1 MGGIFSTLASTKTLS
16 NSRWRNGFAVA
27 ALLLVSVALLHSYR
41 SAISA
46 PSVTPFRWE
55 DTLALSE
62 HPGDEIFFNIDT
74 DDFDLLHQ
82 LNLTDVPS
90 FRYRR
95 QCIVARPRHDR
106 HASLAEQLNF
116 ALPAQKSAVN
126 IKISSEQLEDSRD
139 RTLLPPCK
147 SSFTIDVP
155 ETETPARGDASALML
170 GMSTTLSRIEDSLPS
185 FSRWLSHRQSPL
197 IVVLNDQ
204 QYLRPIASTLERIT
218 RQAEALG
225 IEILFEP
232 YKGQLDDVMGAKNF
246 AIAAAFR
253 KHQRP
258 DTRWFGIVDDDT
270 FFLSLSRMMQ
280 TLDSYDSSQP
290 WYLGTLSEDHD
301 RLDKDGY
308 MAYGGGGIFI
318 SHPLMR
324 EIYDSKH
331 CLALERGAGDVRWR
345 DCIFDITSPT
355 VPLTVL
361 PGLNQMDLWGD
372 ASGWWEGPHHHKILT
387 MHHWKSWY
395 TFPLPEAH
403 LIVDIVGI
411 EGFLQ
416 RYTRGRTV
424 LTNGYSI
431 VEYPRGLPDLNLVE
445 LTMVPDVNLFEV
457 PDWKVFHHSLGR
469 TRPALAIGEEKLSWT
484 LERAFK
490 TPNGTVRQFYIRR
503 GHDDPLDVDI
513 IEIDWQR
520 CIDCEE

>member
-1 MGGIFSTLASTKTLS
+1 MK
-16 NSRWRNGFAVA
+16 
-27 ALLLVSVALLHSYR
+27 
-41 SAISA
+41 
-46 PSVTPFRWE
+46 PFRWE

-62 HPGDEIFFNIDT
+62 HPGDDAFFNFDT
-74 DDFDLLHQ
+74 DDLDLLHQ

-95 QCIVARPRHDR
+95 QCIVARARHNR
-106 HASLAEQLNF
+106 HASLAEPLDF
-116 ALPAQKSAVN
+116 ALPAQKSAASIEVSPD
-126 IKISSEQLEDSRD
+126 KLRDPRD
-139 RTLLPPCK
+139 RIFLPPCK
-147 SSFTIDVP
+147 SISTIDVP
-155 ETETPARGDASALML
+155 EIVTSPRGDTSALML

-185 FSRWLSHRQSPL
+185 LSRWLSHRRSPL

-204 QYLRPIASTLERIT
+204 KNLHSIASTLERIT

-253 KHQRP
+253 KHQRSE
-258 DTRWFGIVDDDT
+258 TRWFGIVDDDT
-270 FFLSLSRMMQ
+270 FFLSLSQMMQ
-280 TLDSYDSSQP
+280 TLEMYDSSQL
-290 WYLGTLSEDHD
+290 WYLGALSEDHN
-301 RLDKDGY
+301 RLEKDGY
-308 MAYGGGGIFI
+308 MAFGGAGIFL
-318 SHPLMR
+318 SNPLMR
-324 EIYDSKH
+324 EIYGSKH
-331 CLALERGAGDVRWR
+331 CLALEHGAGDVRWR

-372 ASGWWEGPHHHKILT
+372 ASGWWEGPHHNDILT
-387 MHHWKSWY
+387 MHHWKSWFK
-395 TFPLPEAH
+395 FPLPEAH
-403 LIVDIVGI
+403 LIVDIVGT

-416 RYTRGRTV
+416 RYISGRTV

-445 LTMVPDVNLFEV
+445 LTMVQDVNLFEV

-469 TRPALAIGEEKLSWT
+469 TRPALEIGEEKLSWT

-490 TPNGTVRQFYIRR
+490 APDGTVRQFYIRR
-503 GHDDPLDVDI
+503 GHHNEPLDVDV

-520 CIDCEE
+520 CTDCAEI